1 MQPNDLPIVCLP
13 LELFPQAAAELLEFL
28 HELADAI
35 ERHYGAQIKRHYD
48 DIARA
53 NRYCGTAEPPF

>member
-13 LELFPQAAAELLEFL
+13 LELPPQAAAELLDFL

-35 ERHYGAQIKRHYD
+35 ERHYGAQIKRHHD

>member
-13 LELFPQAAAELLEFL
+13 LELPPQAAANLLDFL

-35 ERHYGAQIKRHYD
+35 ERHYGAQIKSHYD

-53 NRYCGTAEPPF
+53 QHECGTKDTPF